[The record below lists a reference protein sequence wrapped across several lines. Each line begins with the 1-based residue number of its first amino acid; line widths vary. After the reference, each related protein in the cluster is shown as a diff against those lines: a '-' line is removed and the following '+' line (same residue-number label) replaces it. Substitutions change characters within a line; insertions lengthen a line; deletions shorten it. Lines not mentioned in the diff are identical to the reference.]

1 MDFGRIEEF
10 NEWWFT
16 GSVPEDLLKEKKRK
30 LFFELKRFSKKRQI
44 VSVTGLRRTG
54 KTTLFYQMVDF
65 LLEEGIDSS
74 NILYFSFDERVEKL
88 DEVLDSY
95 RENKGID
102 FRKQKVFIFLDEIQK
117 LDKWTDQIKKMYD
130 LYPKIKFFLSGSE
143 GIFLSSKTKETLAG
157 RIFELILKPLS
168 FREFIYFKGFDE
180 SGLPQIKKK
189 QLFLEFLKK
198 GGFIEV
204 LNIGEKEAKLYI
216 NSAVI
221 DKIVYQDLT
230 KISGIR
236 DTDLMKTIAELVAT
250 NPGMYLDYQSLAK
263 QLDRDRRTIK
273 QYIILL
279 EQSFL
284 VKIMKNY
291 RKSSISTLRKI
302 KRIYPVDTALIN
314 TYKPVQ
320 DEGFFGRVV
329 ETAVINSSSSV
340 FFWKN
345 SYEVDL
351 VADCPIEVKFKN
363 KIIPKDFAG
372 IKECMKKFSFKKA
385 VLVTK
390 NTEKQHV
397 LKEGMV
403 SLIPAWKFLLKETSE
418 KG

>member
-16 GSVPEDLLKEKKRK
+16 ERVSKDLLKEKKRK

-54 KTTLFYQMVDF
+54 KTTLLYQIIDF
-65 LLEEGIDSS
+65 LLEEGVDNN

-102 FRKQKVFIFLDEIQK
+102 FRKQKVFVFLDEIQK
-117 LDKWTDQIKKMYD
+117 LDEWTDQIKKMYD

-157 RIFELILKPLS
+157 RIFELVLKPLS

-180 SGLPQIKKK
+180 SELPQIKKK

-204 LNIGEKEAKLYI
+204 LNMNEKDAKLYI
-216 NSAVI
+216 ISAVV
-221 DKIVYQDLT
+221 DKIVFQDLT

-236 DTDLMKTIAELVAT
+236 DIDLMKTIVELAAV

-263 QLDRDRRTIK
+263 QLDKDRRTIK
-273 QYIILL
+273 QYITLL

-284 VKIMKNY
+284 IKIMKNY

-314 TYKPVQ
+314 AYKLVQ

-351 VADCPIEVKFKN
+351 VTDCPVEVKFKN
-363 KIIPKDFAG
+363 KIISRDFAG
-372 IKECMKKFSFKKA
+372 IKACMKKFSFKKA
-385 VLVTK
+385 IILTK
-390 NTEKQHV
+390 DTEEQHK
-397 LKEGMV
+397 LKEGIV
-403 SLIPAWKFLLKETSE
+403 SLIPVWKFLLEETSE
-418 KG
+418 N